1 MITLGDLDIVAGN
14 CLIRDAGGVHD
25 PALRHYCPILQM
37 RKYQLCGLLIILFI
51 IIIILLVIIM
61 VSYLEE
67 DGHAAVIGRNIRE
80 DKGRSQPARAW
91 TNLF

>member
-25 PALRHYCPILQM
+25 PTLGHYCPILQM
-37 RKYQLCGLLIILFI
+37 RIYQLCALLIIL
-51 IIIILLVIIM
+51 LIM
-61 VSYLEE
+61 VSHLEE
-67 DGHAAVIGRNIRE
+67 DGHASVIGRNIRE